1 MVSLNVAPKNPA
13 QINIR
18 DKEKEVY
25 KDRSRPRTKESNTS
39 KEEKLEGY
47 KEEEE
52 SNFEQDIDTNDS
64 DDVSFSYSKFSHIS
78 GISFLQGR
86 GHSAGSLMHESPFVR
101 DIKNKVQEVKF
112 HGEPAGSIRNQ
123 HSAGRTQSTDN
134 WRNRPNKPIPRTS
147 EGTSFA
153 PLEYGLQDH
162 DLREDSTPEKKEKKH
177 NPQKNPFQR
186 QSLRTKATPLKE
198 RSIKEAP
205 YNVSLTPAQRL
216 EKREVQQSE
225 SVLDNFQISELVGKG
240 AFASVYKGL
249 NLRTN
254 QLVAIKQITLEQD
267 QDILQLMGE
276 IDLLKILKH
285 PNIVKYHGFVKT
297 DTSLNVF
304 LEFCTGGS
312 LRQLYKQTKHGLS
325 ESLIISY
332 VRQILQGL
340 SYLHEQGVVH
350 RDVKAANVLL
360 TEDSSVKLADFGVA
374 TKVTSQ
380 HQTVVG
386 TPNWMAPE
394 TVLGGEGLCTASDIW
409 SLGAT
414 IIELLT
420 KNPPYHNLNPMAT
433 LHAIGT
439 EDHPPLPKS
448 ISSLASSF
456 LLECFQK
463 QPNLRKNAKL
473 LLKHKWITSNQSD
486 PSKHMSHKNN
496 GEELE
501 YKYNLRELNS
511 YSENQEDNWEKDFI
525 NTDFSRVTKIASS
538 NNSRNTD
545 NKLSKAELLTMFT
558 EQHEELEFN
567 EVPQETDIKLED
579 SQILDN
585 RLKNYERAEINA
597 SDNLEEEEDDP
608 FANLDVDEI
617 DTKELEIQS
626 RMDHL
631 LKKFCDRVDIC
642 HSGNDEVASSLTKI
656 SGRMLHLI
664 KKYPSLHGIVIREHG
679 ISSMTELLDSAVE
692 FPKHQ
697 KLWFN
702 VLLILNHIFE
712 YNNSQ
717 FENVCILGGIPVIT
731 QFRSVSYDLQV
742 RQQVLKFLTF
752 FEKSDKALSMFIS
765 CGGLRVLSKF
775 VEDDFDYT
783 PEFPIVSIHC
793 IHRIL
798 TRDLTKS
805 RSNLCRILSKYG
817 VIFWFVALLN
827 RLSKITEDNK
837 PQTISIQTIEDTINK
852 VMSIIQAFG
861 QSEARVRIKVSSSD
875 LIKLFIKVYPNLDF
889 NHQLII
895 LKFFKS
901 ISQVSEILQNL
912 YSADILEFL
921 VRVIRTYVPST
932 PHYKEVLNV
941 VCPTI
946 YNCCYLNHTKETQLV
961 KLGAAPFLKNLSKIN
976 LPFRQFVL
984 PILCELVHCG
994 SYVRLVLVKNDILNV
1009 YFNLI
1014 LDPYWHSN
1022 ALDSVITW
1030 AQLEPVDINLH
1041 IHKSLNCFI
1050 SGFMLPKVS
1059 NMESSLDNYLKLLL
1073 LQKSLKYFMI
1083 REPLINN
1090 ILSKLVFYSNN
1101 PVIQLNLLRILK
1113 VLVSAGTHSGVLYK
1127 MSICSKLK
1135 SILSTLKSKQNSILV
1150 EELATDIVTMI
1161 E

>member
-18 DKEKEVY
+18 DKEKELD
-25 KDRSRPRTKESNTS
+25 KDKSRPRTIESRSS
-39 KEEKLEGY
+39 KEEKLGGY

-52 SNFEQDIDTNDS
+52 TNFEQDIDINDS
-64 DDVSFSYSKFSHIS
+64 DEVNFSYSKFSHIS
-78 GISFLQGR
+78 GISFLQGQ
-86 GHSAGSLMHESPFVR
+86 GDSTDSLLQESPFVR

-112 HGEPAGSIRNQ
+112 HENRVDGIRSPY
-123 HSAGRTQSTDN
+123 SAGKTHSMDN
-134 WRNRPNKPIPRTS
+134 WRNRPQKTVSKPF
-147 EGTSFA
+147 EGTAFS
-153 PLEYGLQDH
+153 PLEYSPQEHGFKEESMPETRSKRQN
-162 DLREDSTPEKKEKKH
+162 LR
-177 NPQKNPFQR
+177 KNPVQGQNFQA
-186 QSLRTKATPLKE
+186 KFTPLKE
-198 RSIKEAP
+198 RSMKQAP
-205 YNVSLTPAQRL
+205 NVSLTPAQRL
-216 EKREVQQSE
+216 EKREVQESE
-225 SVLDNFQISELVGKG
+225 NVLDNFQMSELVGKG

-249 NLRTN
+249 NLKTN

-267 QDILQLMGE
+267 QDVLQLMGE

-312 LRQLYKQTKHGLS
+312 LRQLYKQTKNGLP
-325 ESLIISY
+325 EDLVISY

-448 ISSLASSF
+448 ISPLARGF

-463 QPNLRKNAKL
+463 QPNLRKSAKL
-473 LLKHKWITSNQSD
+473 LLKHKWITSNQD
-486 PSKHMSHKNN
+486 DQSKYMPHKHND
-496 GEELE
+496 EELE
-501 YKYNLRELNS
+501 YKHNLRELNS
-511 YSENQEDNWEKDFI
+511 YSENQEENWEKDFI
-525 NTDFSRVTKIASS
+525 NTDFSRVTRAASG

-545 NKLSKAELLTMFT
+545 NKLSKAELLTKFT
-558 EQHEELEFN
+558 EQHEEQEFN
-567 EVPQETDIKLED
+567 EIPQETEMKLED
-579 SQILDN
+579 SHLLDN
-585 RLKNYERAEINA
+585 KLKNYEQAEINA

-608 FANLDVDEI
+608 FANMDVDEI
-617 DTKELEIQS
+617 DTRELEIQS

-631 LKKFCDRVDIC
+631 LKKFCDRVDIY
-642 HSGNDEVASSLTKI
+642 HSGNDEVAYSLTKI

-664 KKYPSLHGIVIREHG
+664 KKYPSLHGIIVREHG
-679 ISSMTELLDSAVE
+679 VSSMTELLDGAFE
-692 FPKHQ
+692 YPKHQ

-783 PEFPIVSIHC
+783 PEFPIVSIDC

-817 VIFWFVALLN
+817 VIFWFVALVN
-827 RLSKITEDNK
+827 RLSKLSEENR
-837 PQTISIQTIEDTINK
+837 PQSISIQTIEDTINK
-852 VMSIIQAFG
+852 IMSIIQAFG

-875 LIKLFIKVYPNLDF
+875 LIKLFIKVYANLGF
-889 NHQLII
+889 SHQLII

-912 YSADILEFL
+912 YAADILEFL
-921 VRVIRTYVPST
+921 VRVIQAYVPST
-932 PHYKEVLNV
+932 PNYKEVLNV
-941 VCPTI
+941 VCPTV
-946 YNCCYLNHTKETQLV
+946 YNCCYLNHAKETQLV

-994 SYVRLVLVKNDILNV
+994 SYVRLILVKNDILNV

-1041 IHKSLNCFI
+1041 IHKSINCFI

-1083 REPLINN
+1083 QEPLINN
-1090 ILSKLVFYSNN
+1090 ILFKLVFYSNN

-1127 MSICSKLK
+1127 MTICSKLR
-1135 SILSTLKSKQNSILV
+1135 SVLSTLKSKQNSILV
-1150 EELATDIVTMI
+1150 EELATDIVTLI